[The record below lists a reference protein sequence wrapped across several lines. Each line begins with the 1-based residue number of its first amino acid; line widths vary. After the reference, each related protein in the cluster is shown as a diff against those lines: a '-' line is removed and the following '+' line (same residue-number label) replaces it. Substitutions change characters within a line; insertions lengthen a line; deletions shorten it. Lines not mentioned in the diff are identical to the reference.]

1 MSATSEIS
9 SLVNSGI
16 TPQQKNGIG
25 GALNKDDFLKLLV
38 AQLKNQDPLNPSD
51 PTEFTA
57 QLAQFS
63 SLEQLFNVNESLE
76 QMNSSNTELERLS
89 ALSLLG
95 REIVS
100 ESGDFRF
107 AEGTGV
113 KLGCQLQ
120 DGADEVQMF
129 VKDQANRTVAT
140 LTANKLQAGEHF
152 IQWDGVGDNG
162 QVAPPG
168 EYNLVVSAIRGEDE
182 AITVSPLVSGLV
194 TGVDLDE
201 QGNMLITS
209 SGDFRLNTV
218 RSVRSM

>member
-9 SLVNSGI
+9 SIINSGY
-16 TPQQKNGIG
+16 TPQQKDASGVLG
-25 GALNKDDFLKLLV
+25 KDDFLQLLV
-38 AQLKNQDPLNPSD
+38 TQLKNQDPLNPQD

-63 SLEQLFNVNESLE
+63 SLEQLFNVNERLE
-76 QMNSSNTELERLS
+76 QMNSSNTELQRIS

-95 REIVS
+95 REVVS
-100 ESGDFRF
+100 ESDSFRL
-107 AEGTGV
+107 AEETTV
-113 KLGCQLQ
+113 RLGCQLQ
-120 DGADEVQMF
+120 DSADEVQIF

-140 LTANKLQAGEHF
+140 LTANNLQAGEHF

-168 EYNLVVSAIRGEDE
+168 EYNLLVSAIRGEDE
-182 AITVSPLVSGLV
+182 AVTVSPLVSGLV

>member
-9 SLVNSGI
+9 SLVNSGY
-16 TPQQKNGIG
+16 TPQQKNDIG
-25 GALNKDDFLKLLV
+25 GALNKDDFLQLLV

-76 QMNSSNTELERLS
+76 QMSSSNTELERLS
-89 ALSLLG
+89 ALSMLG

-100 ESGDFRF
+100 ESDSFRL
-107 AEGTGV
+107 AEGTAL

-120 DGADEVQMF
+120 DSADEVQIF
-129 VKDQANRTVAT
+129 IKDQANRTVAT
-140 LTANKLQAGEHF
+140 LTASRLEAGEHF
-152 IQWDGVGDNG
+152 FEWDGIDDNG

-168 EYNLVVSAIRGEDE
+168 EYNLLVSAIRGEDE
-182 AITVSPLVSGLV
+182 TVTVSPLVSGLV
-194 TGVDLDE
+194 TGIDLDE

-209 SGDFRLNTV
+209 SGDFRSNTV

>member
-25 GALNKDDFLKLLV
+25 GALNKDDFLQLLV
-38 AQLKNQDPLNPSD
+38 AQLQNQDPLNPSD

-63 SLEQLFNVNESLE
+63 SLEQLFNVNESLA

-89 ALSLLG
+89 ALSMLG
-95 REIVS
+95 REVVS
-100 ESGDFRF
+100 GSGSFRLV
-107 AEGTGV
+107 EGTTV
-113 KLGCQLQ
+113 RLGCQLQ
-120 DGADEVQMF
+120 DSADEVQIF

-140 LTANKLQAGEHF
+140 LAANNLQEGEHF

-168 EYNLVVSAIRGEDE
+168 EYNLMVSAIRGEDE
-182 AITVSPLVSGLV
+182 AVTASPLVSGLV

>member
-1 MSATSEIS
+1 MSATSEIN
-9 SLVNSGI
+9 SLINSGYA
-16 TPQQKNGIG
+16 PQQKDAAAGVLG
-25 GALNKDDFLKLLV
+25 KDDFLQLLV
-38 AQLKNQDPLNPSD
+38 SQLKNQDPLNPSD

-63 SLEQLFNVNESLE
+63 SLEQLFTVNESLA
-76 QMNSSNTELERLS
+76 QMNSSNIELERLS

-100 ESGDFRF
+100 ESDGFRL
-107 AEGTGV
+107 AEGTTV

-120 DGADEVQMF
+120 NSADEVQF
-129 VKDQANRTVAT
+129 FIKDQANRTVAT
-140 LTANKLQAGEHF
+140 MTANSLPAGEHF

-168 EYNLVVSAIRGEDE
+168 EYNLLVSAIRGEDE
-182 AITVSPLVSGLV
+182 AVTVSPLVSGLV

-218 RSVRSM
+218 RSVRSI

>member
-9 SLVNSGI
+9 SLVNSGY
-16 TPQQKNGIG
+16 TPQQKDASGVLG
-25 GALNKDDFLKLLV
+25 KDDFLQLLV

-76 QMNSSNTELERLS
+76 QMSSGNTELERLS

-95 REIVS
+95 REVVS
-100 ESGDFRF
+100 ESGSFRL
-107 AEGTGV
+107 AEGTTV
-113 KLGCQLQ
+113 KLGYQLQ
-120 DGADEVQMF
+120 DSADEVQIH
-129 VKDQANRTVAT
+129 VRDQANRTVAT
-140 LTANKLQAGEHF
+140 LTANSLQAGEHF
-152 IQWDGVGDNG
+152 FEWDGVDDNG

-168 EYNLVVSAIRGEDE
+168 EYNLLVSALRGEDE
-182 AITVSPLVSGLV
+182 AVTVSPLVSGLV

-201 QGNMLITS
+201 QGNMLITN
-209 SGDFRLNTV
+209 SGDFLLNTV
-218 RSVRSM
+218 RSVRST